1 MFNGF
6 LFTVPIHGGNM
17 AIHFRRRGFTL
28 IELLVVI
35 AIIGV
40 LIGLL
45 LPAVQAAREA
55 VRRVSCL
62 NNLKQISLAVM
73 NYHDLFRR
81 FPSGYIRQSSSPTA
95 DRYKIGWGWG
105 ALIQAHLDNGPLAEQ
120 LGRVS
125 TSDPMGQSS
134 IRTIPLV
141 MWKCPSDNISGLTC
155 VTRVGQNMN
164 PPQPTPNN
172 PNPTNILR
180 PCVSF
185 GARANY
191 IGNFGSASVGAGAP
205 GNGLFFV
212 NSNVRMRDVTDGTS
226 NTIMAGERN
235 VALGQATWVGVH
247 WGESMGGILYDPAN
261 LTKSPVDP
269 LVLGSLHT
277 KPNPRPDARA
287 FGSRHSGGCNMS
299 MIDGSTTFV
308 ANSIDL
314 VTWKALATIRGGE
327 VAALQ

>member
-1 MFNGF
+1 MR
-6 LFTVPIHGGNM
+6 VD
-17 AIHFRRRGFTL
+17 FRNRGFTL
-28 IELLVVI
+28 VELLVVI
-35 AIIGV
+35 SIIGILV
-40 LIGLL
+40 GLL

-62 NNLKQISLAVM
+62 NNLKQISLATM
-73 NYHDLFRR
+73 NYHDQFRL
-81 FPSGYIRQSSSPTA
+81 FPSGYIRQSVTPAA

-105 ALIQAHLDNGPLAEQ
+105 ALIQSHLENGPLADQ
-120 LGRVS
+120 LGRVY
-125 TSDPMGQSS
+125 TSDPMGQSG
-134 IRTIPLV
+134 IRTISLIT
-141 MWKCPSDNISGLTC
+141 WKCPSDNISGLTC
-155 VTRVGQNMN
+155 VPRVGQNLN
-164 PPQPTPNN
+164 PPLPTPTN

-180 PCVSF
+180 PCISF

-191 IGNFGSASVGAGAP
+191 VGNFGSTSVGAGAL

-212 NSNVRMRDVTDGTS
+212 NSNQRMRDITDGTS
-226 NTIMAGERN
+226 HTFLAGERN

-269 LVLGSLHT
+269 LVLGSMHS
-277 KPNPRPDARA
+277 KPNPGPDSRA

-299 MIDGSTTFV
+299 KIDGSTTFV
-308 ANSIDL
+308 ANSVDL
-314 VTWKALATIRGGE
+314 ATWKALATIRGGE